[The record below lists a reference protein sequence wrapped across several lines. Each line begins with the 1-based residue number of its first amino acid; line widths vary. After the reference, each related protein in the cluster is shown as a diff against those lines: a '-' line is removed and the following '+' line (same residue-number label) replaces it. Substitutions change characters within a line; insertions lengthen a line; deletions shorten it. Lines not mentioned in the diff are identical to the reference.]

1 MNPDASLSSRKLFP
15 RISSRYIPSLGTGLV
30 LAALYIAGCI
40 SFENFSSLRV
50 AVNLAG
56 DNAFLGIAA
65 VGATFV
71 ILSGGIDLSVGAVVA
86 FTSILI
92 ASLVETHH
100 LHPAAAILLALLL
113 GALFGAGMGS
123 LIQYFDLPPFLV
135 TLAGMFLA
143 RGIGFIVNSQSLG
156 LNHPFFLQTISEKLS
171 LTLNEKISWPF
182 TATCWLTAALIALFI
197 AHYTKFGRYVYALG
211 GDEVSAKL
219 MGLPVARTKILIYA
233 LSGFCSALAGVVY
246 TFYTQSGDPASC
258 VGLELDSIAAVVIG
272 GTLLS
277 GGVGLM
283 AGTIMGVLILGIIQ
297 TLITFEGN
305 LNSWWTR
312 IVVGLLVLVFI
323 LLQNVVTSTSRRFG
337 RKSH

>member
-1 MNPDASLSSRKLFP
+1 MENGVKFRLSSK
-15 RISSRYIPSLGTGLV
+15 YIPLLATALV
-30 LAALYIAGCI
+30 LVALYVGGCV
-40 SFENFSSLRV
+40 SFQNFSSLRV
-50 AVNLAG
+50 AVNLIG

-92 ASLVETHH
+92 ASLVEKHGMSPI
-100 LHPAAAILLALLL
+100 PALGLALVI
-113 GALFGAGMGS
+113 GTLFGAAMGCF
-123 LIQYFDLPPFLV
+123 IQFFELPPFLV

-143 RGIGFIVNSQSLG
+143 RGIGFMVHPQSLG
-156 LNHPFFLQTISEKLS
+156 IQHTFFLDTISQHLS
-171 LTLNEKISWPF
+171 VPLNEKISLPF
-182 TATCWLTAALIALFI
+182 TATCYVVVALVALFV
-197 AHYTKFGRYVYALG
+197 AHYTRFGRYVYALG
-211 GDEVSAKL
+211 GDESSAAL
-219 MGLPVARTKILIYA
+219 MGLPVARTKIRIYA
-233 LSGFCSALAGVVY
+233 VSGFCSALAGVVY

-258 VGLELDSIAAVVIG
+258 VGLELDAIAAVVIG

-283 AGTIMGVLILGIIQ
+283 TGTIMGVLILGLIQ
-297 TLITFEGN
+297 TLITFKGD

-323 LLQNVVTSTSRRFG
+323 LLQNVVTSASSRLRG
-337 RKSH
+337 RS